1 MYSLNSVILISEV
14 LNLSQNVLIS
24 SRIYHYF
31 ITQEVYLFNT
41 PYLPPNN
48 TILLWMKGTSVFF
61 FYSTKFSYDSNI
73 I

>member
-48 TILLWMKGTSVFF
+48 TILL
-61 FYSTKFSYDSNI
+61 
-73 I
+73 